1 MNRFHVDRMPL
12 STKPNF
18 DASTAPQS
26 TEPAFAG
33 AKVVAVKMLNDS
45 RRFEIRLADAAGVE
59 HVVSLPLFAAVEL
72 AQLTLNA
79 SHFMT
84 RLKYGPAPSCA
95 SGNRSDTSTGS

>member
-1 MNRFHVDRMPL
+1 MP
-12 STKPNF
+12 SSAKPDF
-18 DASTAPQS
+18 DATTAPDS
-26 TEPAFAG
+26 VEPAFAG
-33 AKVVAVKMLNDS
+33 TRVVAVKMLNGS
-45 RRFEIRLADAAGVE
+45 RRLEIRLADPDGVE
-59 HVVSLPLFAAVEL
+59 HVVSLPLLAAVEL